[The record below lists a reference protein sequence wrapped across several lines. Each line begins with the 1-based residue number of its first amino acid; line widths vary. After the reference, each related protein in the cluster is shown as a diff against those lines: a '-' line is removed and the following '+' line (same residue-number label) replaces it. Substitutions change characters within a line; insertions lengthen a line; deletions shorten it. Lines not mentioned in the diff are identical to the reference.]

1 MKTKRKQELDAPTPI
16 PEHHAQWDKGVL
28 KIDGK
33 DARHIVAEAEARG
46 MLHRGIEVYP
56 RDNVPITNHGR
67 TRKKFFS
74 A

>member
-1 MKTKRKQELDAPTPI
+1 MKTKRKSELETGVSKPSRAGY
-16 PEHHAQWDKGVL
+16 WDKGVL
-28 KIDGK
+28 RIDGK
-33 DARHIVAEAEARG
+33 NARHIVAEAEARG

-67 TRKKFFS
+67 GRKKNFS